1 MIAASKQAKQQ
12 KEKQPVVEPKD
23 LGIPHGILTPRL
35 PIARSTANSVSLKQ
49 PIVAPLTPLTA
60 QSGMQKE
67 VAAVEAEPVKPFS
80 SLPIRQATVRLPVE
94 KMIISHEQMT
104 DKALIN
110 AANVVGKLIS

>member
-35 PIARSTANSVSLKQ
+35 PIARSTANSISLKQ
-49 PIVAPLTPLTA
+49 PIVAPLTA

-67 VAAVEAEPVKPFS
+67 VAEVEAEPVKPFS

-110 AANVVGKLIS
+110 AANVVGQLIS